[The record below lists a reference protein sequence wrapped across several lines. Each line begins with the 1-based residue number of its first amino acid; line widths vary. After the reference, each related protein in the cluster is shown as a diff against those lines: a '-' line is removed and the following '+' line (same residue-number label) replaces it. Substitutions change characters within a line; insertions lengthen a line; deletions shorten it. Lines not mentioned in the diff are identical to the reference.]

1 MTVPT
6 AGQSMA
12 AYKAKLPLTHQPPC
26 HTLFVGHNPSLSTW
40 ETGRFFANP
49 SNRFWVLI
57 QESGLH
63 GVQQVESD
71 DEMAEGF
78 GFGFCDVLEQPGNNA
93 GAIPKHEMEANIPVF
108 LKRIENY
115 ATSMNGSLKRICFVG
130 KRQWKHLFTPI
141 LSRCTHGQQDEGNR
155 PALWPEQLEGIE
167 VWILPSPS
175 GRAVMNWEQ
184 RLAPYIDLA
193 AKINASGQ

>member
-1 MTVPT
+1 
-6 AGQSMA
+6 MA
-12 AYKAKLPLTHQPPC
+12 AYRAKLPLPHQPPC

-57 QESGLH
+57 QESGLN
-63 GVQQVESD
+63 GVQKVESD
-71 DEMAEGF
+71 DEMVERF
-78 GFGFCDVLEQPGNNA
+78 GFGFCDVLELPGNNA
-93 GAIPKHEMEANIPVF
+93 GAIDKREMVANIPVF
-108 LKRIENY
+108 LKRIEKY

-130 KRQWKHLFTPI
+130 KRQWKHLFTPP
-141 LSRCTHGQQDEGNR
+141 LSRCAHGQLDKGER
-155 PALWPEQLEGIE
+155 PSLWPGQFEGIE

-193 AKINASGQ
+193 TRINATEQ